1 MNGRG
6 QARFLLRCISE
17 TSRCLLQYTALRI
30 LERTYNSPQLRLLLI
45 EGLDMAK
52 RWHGNVPLN
61 DEQGLIFF
69 HVVHYVQEHTYL
81 ISL

>member
-1 MNGRG
+1 MEPIWMGEDRHDSFCAVFQKLNVV
-6 QARFLLRCISE
+6 CYS
-17 TSRCLLQYTALRI
+17 TLRI
-30 LERTYNSPQLRLLLI
+30 LERTLLLI